1 MLVSPQSQT
10 PAVRLADDAAGEH
23 WEECLSVEVSEYD
36 RLLRSR
42 AALIVDWE
50 GGQNGK
56 NLQQRMCQI
65 VRVHGGVARDEDVAL
80 ITRLEVLGLEAS
92 DSK

>member
-1 MLVSPQSQT
+1 M
-10 PAVRLADDAAGEH
+10 
-23 WEECLSVEVSEYD
+23 
-36 RLLRSR
+36 
-42 AALIVDWE
+42 DWE